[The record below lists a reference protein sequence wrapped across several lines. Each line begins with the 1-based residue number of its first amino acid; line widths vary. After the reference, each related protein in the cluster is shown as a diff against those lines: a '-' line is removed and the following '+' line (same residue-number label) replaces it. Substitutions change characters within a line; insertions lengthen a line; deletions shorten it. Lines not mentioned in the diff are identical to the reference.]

1 MKKSLT
7 VLAAAAMAGTLI
19 LGGCAKPEAVEAEK
33 PETAEDTVL
42 GGWTPYTEYVQLLDE
57 NDKVLFEE
65 AMEGPART
73 THSWHRPR
81 MFRPRL
87 TKALPL

>member
-65 AMEGPART
+65 AMEGLLRV
-73 THSWHRPR
+73 
-81 MFRPRL
+81 
-87 TKALPL
+87 KE